1 LCDRIG
7 GRQRAHMAR
16 LFTRLL
22 CVLALMLPALAT
34 ASTEEWTQTRSGE
47 FRGDISVWTR
57 DIPGQSLKA
66 FRGRVDMPY
75 TQLEILAAL
84 ADIEQFPKWVF
95 QCSEA
100 AHRTDI
106 ADDVI
111 YIRIKGIWPV
121 DDRDAV
127 TRSRL
132 MQNPQTRTV
141 SVHTWSEATL
151 LPEQKKTVRMPQLE
165 NLFILEPQ
173 KDGWTRVTFQT
184 FANPGGYIPFW
195 IANMVTTSA
204 PLDTL
209 NDLREHL
216 RNKKNPSTHFRRCPS
231 LHPASEPM
239 SSSNPNPP

>member
-1 LCDRIG
+1 M
-7 GRQRAHMAR
+7 GRR
-16 LFTRLL
+16 LTWLA
-22 CVLALMLPALAT
+22 CALALVLPALAA

-84 ADIEQFPKWVF
+84 ADIEQFPEWVF

-100 AHRTDI
+100 VHRTDI
-106 ADDVI
+106 ADDVV

-195 IANMVTTSA
+195 IANMVTTRA

-216 RNKKNPSTHFRRCPS
+216 KNKKYPISDYRELPFLLPGIETMEFGQ
-231 LHPASEPM
+231 
-239 SSSNPNPP
+239 PNPRGRIRYRMLEQ

>member
-1 LCDRIG
+1 
-7 GRQRAHMAR
+7 MAR

-22 CVLALMLPALAT
+22 CVLALMLPALAA

-75 TQLEILAAL
+75 TMLEILAAL
-84 ADIEQFPKWVF
+84 ADIEQFPEWVF

-100 AHRTDI
+100 AHRTDLG
-106 ADDVI
+106 DDVV

-121 DDRDAV
+121 NDRDAV
-127 TRSRL
+127 TRTRLTQLPDSRAI
-132 MQNPQTRTV
+132 
-141 SVHTWSEATL
+141 SIHTWADNAL
-151 LPEQKKTVRMPQLE
+151 LPEQKNTVRMPQLE

-195 IANMVTTSA
+195 VANMVTTRA

-209 NDLREHL
+209 SDLREHL
-216 RNKKNPSTHFRRCPS
+216 KNSKYHI
-231 LHPASEPM
+231 
-239 SSSNPNPP
+239 SSYRELPFLLPGLEKMVFDQPNPRGRIRYRMLEQ